1 MRSQR
6 AWLRKGIANEFSIAI
21 CFCRAICRALGVIAV
36 PYSRS
41 FVQAEER
48 SFGRRSTQTSH
59 NATSRYRSGV
69 AERIGDLASIQIRP
83 DHTHVY

>member
-48 SFGRRSTQTSH
+48 SFGRRSTQTSDI
-59 NATSRYRSGV
+59 ATFQYRTDAKTSPCSHLTP
-69 AERIGDLASIQIRP
+69 RIPGEEGLR
-83 DHTHVY
+83 